1 MLVKKKHFFLGDFTS
16 TEFALAKLIKVN
28 DFANAPLSFHL
39 TLKIVIQPYSWNL
52 VLDPLFQLLKW
63 NANPWSNLI
72 KFFFFI
78 LQKPDMNESQ
88 YFLLGD
94 QSFYSYENS
103 LIYWSKALQNV
114 ISQSLNLIV
123 KAIHPLDK
131 NFTVPILSYLINVC
145 CVWVFLC

>member
-1 MLVKKKHFFLGDFTS
+1 MLVKKKHFFLGGFTS
-16 TEFALAKLIKVN
+16 TEFALAKLVKVN
-28 DFANAPLSFHL
+28 DFANAPFSFHL

-52 VLDPLFQLLKW
+52 VLAPLFQLLKW
-63 NANPWSNLI
+63 KANPWSNLI
-72 KFFFFI
+72 KIVSFI
-78 LQKPDMNESQ
+78 LQKADINESQ

-103 LIYWSKALQNV
+103 LIYWNKVLQNV

-123 KAIHPLDK
+123 KAIPPLDK
-131 NFTVPILSYLINVC
+131 NFTVPILWHLINVC